1 MFTRVLIVHVLQE
14 YLNNA
19 SSPEEIDRLE
29 QYLQMGKLPPNIDPH
44 ANGTTGAAE
53 STDTKMA

>member
-1 MFTRVLIVHVLQE
+1 M
-14 YLNNA
+14 NNA

-44 ANGTTGAAE
+44 AKGEGHGE
-53 STDTKMA
+53 TDEGRQ